1 MNIGEA
7 GGCCTLEKHGSY
19 RTLNPGGIGTVCVA
33 LLRSWSVEP
42 INALHSSVSCVSVS
56 LKLSNDSFLPRP
68 PYQIP
73 FCFVFQL
80 AEGPT
85 NNAITKGISTKV
97 LQGLT
102 SYTTLVKKQILGT
115 LTMAGRVCGLWA
127 IDRYWQALKESPPN
141 IPPGTVVF
149 SC

>member
-7 GGCCTLEKHGSY
+7 GDCCTLEKHGSY
-19 RTLNPGGIGTVCVA
+19 RTLDSSDIGTVCVA

-42 INALHSSVSCVSVS
+42 INALLSSVSCGSVS
-56 LKLSNDSFLPRP
+56 LKLSNDSFLPSP
-68 PYQIP
+68 PSNI
-73 FCFVFQL
+73 FIFQL

-141 IPPGTVVF
+141 IPPGTVVS